1 MEHGMDKHKEEMNI
15 YANVHSVN
23 FHDVR
28 TETENTRKHQT
39 LQHSGTATHFI
50 TTTTTT
56 HLPHI

>member
-1 MEHGMDKHKEEMNI
+1 MNKHKEEMTI

-23 FHDVR
+23 IHDVR

-50 TTTTTT
+50 ITTTTT